1 MMNKTVA
8 TGVLLP
14 GLLLLLAGC
23 AQSGTANE
31 NAKAPGAEVELATEE
46 AKILYAL
53 GLSLGGTAKPYDLTP
68 EEVAI
73 VTAGFVDAT
82 RNATPRVE
90 LQEYGPKIRPLA
102 QQRMTARAEN
112 EKRRSADYLAKAAQ
126 EKGAEQT
133 ASGLIYIELAKG
145 SGPSPGASDKVK
157 AHYQGTLIDGT
168 VFDSSIERNEPVVFP
183 LTAVIPCWTEGMQ
196 KMAVGGKAKLICPS
210 DIAYGDSGRPPA
222 IPPGATLVF
231 EVELLE
237 IPAS

>member
-1 MMNKTVA
+1 MTNRTLV
-8 TGVLLP
+8 TGVLS

-23 AQSGTANE
+23 AQTGTAKDSG
-31 NAKAPGAEVELATEE
+31 KAPGSDVELATEE
-46 AKILYAL
+46 DKILYAL

-68 EEVAI
+68 QEVAI

-82 RNATPRVE
+82 TNAAPRVE

-102 QQRMTARAEN
+102 QQRMAARAES
-112 EKRRSADYLAKAAQ
+112 EKRRAEEYLDKAAQ
-126 EKGAEQT
+126 EKGAERT
-133 ASGLIYIELAKG
+133 ASGLIYIEVEKG

-157 AHYQGTLIDGT
+157 AHYHGTLIDGS
-168 VFDSSIERNEPVVFP
+168 VFDSSVERNEPVVFP

-210 DIAYGDSGRPPA
+210 NIAYGDSGRPPV
-222 IPPGATLVF
+222 IPPGATLIF